1 MKISF
6 LFVLLFSVFCF
17 ASIFVAMGQF
27 VGAQAVYALLGVAC
41 GGLSA
46 FLWKVEKRLNELER
60 KDSENK
66 GVIKGVVP

>member
-1 MKISF
+1 
-6 LFVLLFSVFCF
+6 
-17 ASIFVAMGQF
+17 MGQF